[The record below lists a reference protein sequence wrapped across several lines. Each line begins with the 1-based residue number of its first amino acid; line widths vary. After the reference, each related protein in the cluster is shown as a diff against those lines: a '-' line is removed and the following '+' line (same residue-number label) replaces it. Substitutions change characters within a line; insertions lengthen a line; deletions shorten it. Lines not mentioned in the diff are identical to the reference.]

1 MKCRPK
7 TRRFL
12 RHGSQCSEILKHLK
26 AGRVLTT
33 WIAFERFGCCRAS
46 ERIRELRARGHRI
59 HSTMVRQG
67 SKRLAVYVMDLP

>member
-33 WIAFERFGCCRAS
+33 WIAFERFKITRLS
-46 ERIRELRARGHRI
+46 ERVRELQARGHNI
-59 HSTMVRQG
+59 HSTMAKLKDG
-67 SKRLAVYVMDLP
+67 KRWAIYALDL